1 MVEVVEGVGAVIV
14 VGDGERPSHT
24 RTSGIVRV
32 RRRTARIGEEL
43 ECAKPMVN
51 PKEHSVDVWMI
62 FVRHKRVSPER
73 NIG

>member
-1 MVEVVEGVGAVIV
+1 MQA
-14 VGDGERPSHT
+14 
-24 RTSGIVRV
+24 

-62 FVRHKRVSPER
+62 FVRHKRVSPEKPKR
-73 NIG
+73 DLNTGLGIYTISSVVKIG